1 MSFFSRIKTALS
13 KTRAS
18 FTSKL
23 SSIFQKPIDSET
35 LEKLEETFF
44 EADLGSKLSLKLID
58 TIKPLLRKAPI
69 DEKEVFD
76 ALKQKV
82 MSELPKKSSDVAWA
96 ENGPTVIFVVGVN
109 GSGKTTSVAK
119 LAYFFKSLKKNVL
132 IAAADTFR
140 AAATEQLEMWADK
153 VGVDL
158 VKGANDPSA
167 VIFDAVDRAHAKE
180 VDCVLVDTSGRL
192 QTKTNL
198 MKELEKMKNVA
209 SKKCPG
215 APHEVWLVIDASL
228 GQNAFSQAE
237 VFKEYAGLTGLVVT
251 KLDGSSKG
259 GASVAISQAFDA
271 PIKFIGLGEG
281 LDDFEAFDAEDF
293 ADGLFS

>member
-13 KTRAS
+13 KTRSS

-23 SSIFQKPIDSET
+23 STIFRRPIDSET
-35 LEKLEETFF
+35 QEKLEETFF
-44 EADLGSKLSLKLID
+44 EADLGSKLTSKLID
-58 TIKPLLRKAPI
+58 TIKPLLRKDPV
-69 DEKEVFD
+69 DEKEVFE
-76 ALKQKV
+76 ALKEKV
-82 MSELPKKSSDVAWA
+82 KSELPKKSSDVTWA
-96 ENGPTVIFVVGVN
+96 ESGPTVIFIVGVN
-109 GSGKTTSVAK
+109 GSGKTTTVAK
-119 LAYFFKSLKKNVL
+119 LAYFFKSLKKEVL

-140 AAATEQLEMWADK
+140 AAATEQLEMWAKK

-158 VKGANDPSA
+158 VKGAKDPSA
-167 VIFDAVDRAHAKE
+167 VIFDAVGRANAKN

-192 QTKTNL
+192 QTKTDL
-198 MKELEKMKNVA
+198 MKELEKMKTVA

-228 GQNAFSQAE
+228 GQNAYSQAE